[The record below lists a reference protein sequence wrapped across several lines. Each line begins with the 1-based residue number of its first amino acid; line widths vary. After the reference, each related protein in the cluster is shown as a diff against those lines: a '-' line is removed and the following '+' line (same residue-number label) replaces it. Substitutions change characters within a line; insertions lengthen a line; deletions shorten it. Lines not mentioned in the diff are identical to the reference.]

1 MLPNSKKA
9 KHKDEIATI
18 LKNAGQG
25 KDLGNK
31 NMSDSEAKQLPP
43 VGKGKKARRKPQD
56 VCTQILNILSMRT
69 RTKGVLL
76 IAN

>member
-9 KHKDEIATI
+9 EDKDEIATI

-31 NMSDSEAKQLPP
+31 NMSDSEAKLPP
-43 VGKGKKARRKPQD
+43 VSEGKKARQKPQD
-56 VCTQILNILSMRT
+56 VCLFLPRKLTRQRT
-69 RTKGVLL
+69 RLATDSQGG
-76 IAN
+76 